1 MLPKIQKI
9 LYTTDLE
16 PGAAHVFRHA
26 LVQARQ
32 HQAKIIAVHAMEPLT
47 TFGQSLLEH
56 YISHENA
63 EEMHAKA
70 QENVKARLKTKL
82 EELCAREC
90 EGATSCE
97 NAVESIHVVE
107 GYPHDVILK
116 VAKEYSADLI
126 VMGTQKRTLM
136 GEVIIGSTTR
146 KVMRHAPQPVLA
158 VNIPKDAIEE

>member
-1 MLPKIQKI
+1 MLPKIEKI

-26 LVQARQ
+26 LAQARQ
-32 HQAKIIAVHAMEPLT
+32 HQAKIIAIHAMEPLT
-47 TFGQSLLEH
+47 TFGKSLLDH
-56 YISHENA
+56 YISHEKS
-63 EEMHAKA
+63 EEMHTKA
-70 QENVKARLKTKL
+70 QENVKARLKVRL

-90 EGATSCE
+90 DGATSCE
-97 NAVESIHVVE
+97 NAVEFIHVVE

-116 VAKEYSADLI
+116 IAKDYAADLI
-126 VMGTQKRTLM
+126 VMGTQKHTLM

-158 VNIPKDAIEE
+158 VNIPKDIIEE